1 MHRIE
6 PIAGRID
13 QQLAEVDHLISALIF
28 ISENVETH
36 QHELLRH
43 TAVTIGYCLHD
54 KISEAG
60 RDVTRLHQLSRENGH
75 RTPCG

>member
-6 PIAGRID
+6 PLAGRID

-28 ISENVETH
+28 ISENVEDH

-54 KISEAG
+54 KITEAG
-60 RDVTRLHQLSRENGH
+60 RDVSQLYRLGREAA
-75 RTPCG
+75 

>member
-1 MHRIE
+1 MQRIE

-13 QQLAEVDHLISALIF
+13 QQLAEVDHLITALIF
-28 ISENVETH
+28 ISENVENH

-54 KISEAG
+54 KISAAG
-60 RDVTRLHQLSRENGH
+60 KDVSRLYGLGRENACG
-75 RTPCG
+75 TPCG